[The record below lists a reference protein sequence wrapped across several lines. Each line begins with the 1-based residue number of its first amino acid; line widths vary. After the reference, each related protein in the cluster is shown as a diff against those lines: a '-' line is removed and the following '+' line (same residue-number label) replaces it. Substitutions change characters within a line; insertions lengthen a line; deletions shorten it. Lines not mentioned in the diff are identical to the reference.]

1 MFRTLLRLF
10 KSFTKAERY
19 LFIGALV
26 IFAVALAFNTTKAI
40 YHNTTLMPKVGGQYT
55 EGLVGQPITLNPLLG
70 GSNETDKDLI
80 ELLFADL
87 ITLSEKYEVSTDGKT
102 WTIDLKPE
110 LVWSDGEPLN
120 ADDVIFTLGTIQAP
134 ETGSPLASSW
144 QGVVIE
150 RISERSIAISTK
162 TPYVFF
168 LDNLKNFKIA
178 PRHIFQSIPPQ
189 NLRLSNYNLEP
200 VASGPYQFVSYE
212 KEKDGFITKYSFSS
226 NPYYAGTRAL
236 IPSFY
241 VSFFK
246 NYQDAILA
254 FNQKAIDG
262 LGGFDPANI
271 DDLKITRQVLE
282 INVPRYYALFLNQSA
297 HPALK
302 EKEVR
307 VALDSATPK
316 RAIIDSVF
324 GSRALL
330 VSGPI
335 LPYISGYDESVY
347 NALEN
352 STTTSPAATLDDAG
366 WKLNTDDLS
375 TQTGLPVQTGVREKT
390 SGKTTIKLE
399 FEMAVPDIEFLVET
413 AKMIQGAWAT
423 LGVKL
428 TLNILP
434 PAELNSTLIRT
445 RNYQMVLFGNILRGN
460 PDIFSFWHSSQRFSP
475 GLNLSLYENSTVDK
489 LLESVRKEFDSTKR
503 NEALSKIQA
512 EIFKDHPTIF
522 LFSPTYLYAT
532 TKDLGG
538 FNGQFI
544 ATTSHRFS
552 NVAKWYLETSR
563 VFK

>member
-1 MFRTLLRLF
+1 MLRTLIRLF
-10 KSFTKAERY
+10 KSFTKTERY
-19 LFIGALV
+19 VFIGAL
-26 IFAVALAFNTTKAI
+26 AVFIVAFGFNTAKII
-40 YHNTTLMPKVGGQYT
+40 YHSTTLMPAEGGAYT
-55 EGLVGQPITLNPLLG
+55 EGLVGQPIALNPLIG
-70 GSNETDKDLI
+70 GANETDKDLI

-87 ITLSEKYEVSTDGKT
+87 ITLAEKYEVSPDGRT
-102 WTIDLKPE
+102 WNIDLKPD
-110 LVWSDGEPLN
+110 LVWSDGQPLN
-120 ADDVIFTLGTIQAP
+120 ADDVIFTLETIQAP
-134 ETGSPLASSW
+134 ETSSPLAASW
-144 QGVVIE
+144 QGVAIE

-178 PRHIFQSIPPQ
+178 PRHIFEAIPPQ

-212 KEKDGFITKYSFSS
+212 KEKDGYITTYSLSA
-226 NPYYAGTRAL
+226 NPHYAGTRAL
-236 IPSFY
+236 IPSFT

-246 NYQDAILA
+246 NYKEAIIA

-271 DDLKITRQVLE
+271 DDLKITHRVLE
-282 INVPRYYALFLNQSA
+282 INVPRYYAVFLNQSA

-307 VALDSATPK
+307 TALDEATPK
-316 RAIIDSVF
+316 REIIDSIF

-335 LPYISGYDESVY
+335 LPYINGYGSTVY
-347 NALEN
+347 AKPET
-352 STTTSPAATLDDAG
+352 SSSTSPATILENAG
-366 WKLNTDDLS
+366 WKLNTE
-375 TQTGLPVQTGVREKT
+375 GVRTKT
-390 SGKTTIKLE
+390 TGKTTTTLE
-399 FEMAVPDIEFLVET
+399 LEMAVPDIEFLVET
-413 AKMIQGAWAT
+413 AKMIQSAWT
-423 LGVKL
+423 QLGVKL
-428 TLNILP
+428 NLNILP
-434 PAELNSTLIRT
+434 PSELNNTLIKT

-475 GLNLSLYENSTVDK
+475 GLNLSLYENTVVDK
-489 LLESVRKEFDSTKR
+489 NLESIRKEFDETKR
-503 NEALSKIQA
+503 NEALAKIQA
-512 EIFKDHPTIF
+512 EVYKDRPAIF

-538 FNGQFI
+538 FEEKFI
-544 ATTSHRFS
+544 TTTSYRFS
-552 NVAKWYLETSR
+552 NVNQWYLETSR